1 VGIPRTALAAVFRGP
16 GRGFEVTEYPLIPP
30 GPGGLVARVL
40 MSTVCGSDLHSWL
53 GRRATPV
60 PGILGHEIVGTV
72 AALGDPPP
80 VTLDGQS
87 LVEGDRITWT
97 EYIAC
102 GDCRPCRDLR
112 LPQKCKS
119 VRKYGH
125 EDAEAPPHLLGG
137 FAQYCHVLPGTG
149 VLRVPEPLAD
159 SEAVAVNCGV
169 ATMVAVIETAAVK
182 AGDAVLV
189 QGVGLLGLYGIAMPR
204 AAGAGAIIA
213 LDHAAER
220 LGIAYRFGADL
231 AIDSSSMDVAEV
243 ARQVREACPRGGADI
258 GVETCG
264 AATALPEGLSMLRVG
279 GRYVSAGLV
288 APGPPVTLDA
298 HALVTRCLTVAGV
311 HNYRPDHLGQALGFV
326 ARYRQTWPL
335 GDLVDQRFSL
345 AEVDAAFKHAAARR
359 PVRPVIVP

>member
-1 VGIPRTALAAVFRGP
+1 MGIPRTALAAVFRGP
-16 GRGFEVTEYPLIPP
+16 GHGFEVTEYPLLPP
-30 GPGGLVARVL
+30 LPGGLVARVL
-40 MSTVCGSDLHSWL
+40 MSTVCGSDLHTWR
-53 GRRATPV
+53 GRRASPM

-102 GDCRPCRDLR
+102 GDCRPCRELA
-112 LPQKCKS
+112 LPQKCKG

-125 EDAEAPPHLLGG
+125 EPAEPPPHLLGG

-149 VLRVPEPLAD
+149 VLRVPECLAD
-159 SEAVAVNCGV
+159 SEVVAVNCGV
-169 ATMVAVIETAAVK
+169 ATMVAVVETAAVV

-189 QGVGLLGLYGIAMPR
+189 QGVGLLGLYGIALAR

-220 LGIAYRFGADL
+220 LELAYRFGADL
-231 AIDSSSMDVAEV
+231 AIDCSSVDSAEV
-243 ARQVREACPRGGADI
+243 AGQVREICRRGGADI
-258 GVETCG
+258 GIETCG
-264 AATALPEGLSMLRVG
+264 VVTALPEGLSMLRVG

-298 HALVTRCLTVAGV
+298 HAMVTRCLTVAGV
-311 HNYRPDHLGQALGFV
+311 HNYRPAHLQHALDFV
-326 ARYRQTWPL
+326 ARHRHTWPL
-335 GDLVDQRFSL
+335 GDLVDQCFSL
-345 AEVDAAFKHAAARR
+345 AEVDAAFTHAAARR
-359 PVRPVIVP
+359 LVRPAIVP